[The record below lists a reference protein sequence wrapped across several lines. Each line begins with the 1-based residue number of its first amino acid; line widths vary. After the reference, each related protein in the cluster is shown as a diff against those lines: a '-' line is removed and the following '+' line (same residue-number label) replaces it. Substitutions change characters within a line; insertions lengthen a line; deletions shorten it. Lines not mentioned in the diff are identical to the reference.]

1 MVSDCSS
8 LARSLAIPY
17 YADALPGHDQYHAA
31 RVCDLS
37 LRLAERL
44 DEPVETDLLAAAAWM
59 HDIGRPRERTG
70 TIDDHDRWGAKKA
83 RALLTDAGVSSER
96 VERICACIRSHSIR
110 DSSPAPSTSAGRLL
124 FDADKLDAIGAI
136 GIVRLA
142 SIVGERSGR
151 AGSAYASLD
160 DSSAHDLTPP
170 DRPDVA
176 LLKGWA
182 KERLSAL
189 HTAPARRLG
198 ESRWAF
204 VETFFERF
212 NAELSIE

>member
-1 MVSDCSS
+1 MSPNLSS

-17 YADALPGHDQYHAA
+17 YEDALPGHDQYHAA
-31 RVCDLS
+31 RVRDLS
-37 LRLAERL
+37 IRLADTL
-44 DEPVETDLLAAAAWM
+44 DESVDLELLAAGAWL

-70 TIDDHDRWGAKKA
+70 SIDDHDRWGAKKA
-83 RALLTDAGVSSER
+83 RVLLTDAGVNSER

-110 DSSPAPSTSAGRLL
+110 DSSPTPDTPEARLL

-142 SIVGERSGR
+142 CIVGERSGR

-160 DSSAHDLTPP
+160 VGSAHELTPP

-182 KERLSAL
+182 KERLAAL
-189 HTAPARRLG
+189 HTPGARRLG

-212 NAELSIE
+212 DAELDTA